1 MRWIDLP
8 PFWLLLCVVLTWAS
22 PWVVPWGSTFF
33 GGLLFFAART
43 LLTLAAL
50 LEFRRSATTVVPRK
64 APSALITGGIFRWSR
79 NPIYLAD
86 IFILLAF
93 ALIWGKLLGF
103 FLAPVLGVFLD
114 RRFIRGEEARLRVA
128 FGDAFDRYAETT
140 RRWI

>member
-1 MRWIDLP
+1 M
-8 PFWLLLCVVLTWAS
+8 VLTWVS
-22 PWVVPWGSTFF
+22 PWIVPWGSTFL
-33 GGLLFFAART
+33 GGLLFFTAGAV
-43 LLTLAAL
+43 LTLGAL
-50 LEFRRSATTVVPRK
+50 LEFRRSATTVIPRQ

-86 IFILLAF
+86 ILILLAF

-103 FLAPVLGVFLD
+103 LLAPVLAVFLD
-114 RRFIRGEEARLRVA
+114 RRFIRAEEMRLRAA